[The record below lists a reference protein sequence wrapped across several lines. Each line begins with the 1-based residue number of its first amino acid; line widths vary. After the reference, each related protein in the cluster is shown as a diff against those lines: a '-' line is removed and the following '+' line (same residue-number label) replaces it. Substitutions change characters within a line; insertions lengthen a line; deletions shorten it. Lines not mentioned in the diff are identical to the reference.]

1 ILRAHLIGGGAWPR
15 PAAACCRWSSLPRRT
30 TGPKTLGR
38 WAFGD
43 RAKQTQP
50 LGNPGL
56 WPLQPPS
63 CSWSDQDITR
73 IEEAAMNTAAFV
85 AAADRLA
92 GAGWAH
98 FRFGLSPQRVAPIR
112 IYQITDRLH
121 DGRTVRVPGNR
132 IGCTVSAWL
141 AELGVD
147 SPMVN

>member
-1 ILRAHLIGGGAWPR
+1 
-15 PAAACCRWSSLPRRT
+15 
-30 TGPKTLGR
+30 
-38 WAFGD
+38 
-43 RAKQTQP
+43 
-50 LGNPGL
+50 
-56 WPLQPPS
+56 
-63 CSWSDQDITR
+63 
-73 IEEAAMNTAAFV
+73 MNTAAFV

-92 GAGWAH
+92 GAGWPH

-147 SPMVN
+147 SPMVNDLARAVCSGDWIAAYSIGERLSVDVTVAA